1 MVPGITRFVTRAISA
16 REFTDLAPNVFAS
29 QRNVR
34 FREGEYAVPRGR
46 VVDVL
51 RELADWVD
59 THDEKVSFPFEVR
72 FVQRDDL
79 WLSPAYQRDVA
90 YVAFHQYHRMP
101 HERWFGICEDVLGAA
116 GGRPHWGKMHRL
128 DAAELASRYPRYADF
143 VALRD
148 ELDPTRRVRK
158 PLPAP
163 HPGRLPGDGRVVTE
177 VSADLRRARVAV
189 MAAFAIQGLTFAS
202 IVTRLPTF
210 KDRLGLDDTD
220 VLVILAVVA
229 VMSAVGSLVAGSAA
243 QRWGSAVVLRV
254 VLVGVSVG
262 VLLSSYAETELALV
276 ITTGFYGVFVGAVDA
291 ASNMQGVAV
300 QDRYGRSIMTG
311 FHATWSA
318 AAVVGAAYASL
329 TIALDW
335 SLPWSLGLVAL
346 AGLVLNAATTRSLLV
361 DVGRPMRWSSRGLGD
376 RAGRA
381 AGFGGRAC
389 RTRTDTPC
397 ARALAAGPAHRPPD
411 VRHVA
416 RGLGHVGVERDL
428 PRGRAGRVRRGRP
441 DRLRGLSGGPSRGP
455 ARG

>member
-1 MVPGITRFVTRAISA
+1 
-16 REFTDLAPNVFAS
+16 
-29 QRNVR
+29 
-34 FREGEYAVPRGR
+34 
-46 VVDVL
+46 
-51 RELADWVD
+51 
-59 THDEKVSFPFEVR
+59 
-72 FVQRDDL
+72 
-79 WLSPAYQRDVA
+79 
-90 YVAFHQYHRMP
+90 
-101 HERWFGICEDVLGAA
+101 
-116 GGRPHWGKMHRL
+116 
-128 DAAELASRYPRYADF
+128 
-143 VALRD
+143 
-148 ELDPTRRVRK
+148 
-158 PLPAP
+158 
-163 HPGRLPGDGRVVTE
+163 VTE

-262 VLLSSYAETELALV
+262 VLLSSYAESELALV
-276 ITTGFYGVFVGAVDA
+276 VTTGFYGVFVGAVDA

-361 DVGRPMRWSSRGLGD
+361 DVGTTDALVEPQASVVEPVEIRTEPPVRVPWLPVLLIGLPTFAMWLADSATSVWSGIYLEDGLDVSAEVAPIAFGAYQAVLLVVRLVGDRIVGRFGPATTIRVSGVVATVALVLIVLAPSVPVVMLGFGLLGGGLGLVPPLSFV
-376 RAGRA
+376 A
-381 AGFGGRAC
+381 A
-389 RTRTDTPC
+389 
-397 ARALAAGPAHRPPD
+397 AHIDLRGSQ
-411 VRHVA
+411 VAVA
-416 RGLGHVGVERDL
+416 RVNVSNYLGYLVAAFAIALVAETIGHRAMFVVPLVFIPLIVVMADQFTPRSAAPSAAQRPAAER
-428 PRGRAGRVRRGRP
+428 
-441 DRLRGLSGGPSRGP
+441 S
-455 ARG
+455 